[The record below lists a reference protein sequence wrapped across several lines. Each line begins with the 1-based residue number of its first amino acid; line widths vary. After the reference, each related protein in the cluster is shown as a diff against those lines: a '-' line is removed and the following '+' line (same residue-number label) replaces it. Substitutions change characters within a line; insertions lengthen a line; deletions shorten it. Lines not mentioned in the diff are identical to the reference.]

1 LQSRSVNH
9 GRVKKLRLVG
19 PLVALLVSQGSC
31 KHAPG
36 VSEEQSRSANSVAV
50 DDLAQAGTLTVS
62 LRALL
67 ISEKSERPVLENE
80 VLHAGDHLY
89 FVLRTSQPA
98 YLYVVLFGPDGV
110 ASVLFPGSD
119 QPSARVA
126 AQCPIRLPAQGSF
139 YLQSPS
145 GLQDLRVVASA
156 EPLAVA
162 DRRLCEQLRLPCES
176 VQAEP
181 IPSCKAERSRA
192 LFSAVKV
199 AAANTQGVAALR
211 MQLKQEP

>member
-1 LQSRSVNH
+1 MQSRSVNH
-9 GRVKKLRLVG
+9 GRVKKLRLLG
-19 PLVALLVSQGSC
+19 SLVALLVSQGSC
-31 KHAPG
+31 KHAPI
-36 VSEEQSRSANSVAV
+36 VSEEQSRSASGVAA

-67 ISEKSERPVLENE
+67 VSEKSERPVLENE
-80 VLHAGDHLY
+80 ALHAGDHLY

-110 ASVLFPGSD
+110 ANVLFPGRD
-119 QPSARVA
+119 QPSARIA
-126 AQCPIRLPAQGSF
+126 AHCPIRLPAQGSF

-156 EPLAVA
+156 EPLGVA

-176 VQAEP
+176 VQADS
-181 IPSCKAERSRA
+181 IPSCPAERSRA